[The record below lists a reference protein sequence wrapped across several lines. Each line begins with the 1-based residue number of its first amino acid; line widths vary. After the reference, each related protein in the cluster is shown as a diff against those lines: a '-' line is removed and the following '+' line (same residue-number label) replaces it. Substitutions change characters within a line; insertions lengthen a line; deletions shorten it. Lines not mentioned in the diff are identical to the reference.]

1 MAKGSCRSCVVLH
14 CNGLTKNMQSD
25 KKYFN
30 VPKADPLRSV
40 FLTFSRRGD
49 DFRIDTKRYS
59 ICEDHFHPSCF
70 MLNKKNVLKLKKQA
84 VPTIFREPTAD
95 GEEIIVVTFDF
106 ESLRYLEEST
116 LLNPVYNR

>member
-1 MAKGSCRSCVVLH
+1 MVAIRSCVVLH
-14 CNGLTKNMQSD
+14 CNALTRNIQN

-30 VPKADPLRSV
+30 VPKAEPLRSV

-49 DFRIDTKRYS
+49 HFRIDEKRYS

-70 MLNKKNVLKLKKQA
+70 MVNKKNVLKLNKES
-84 VPTIFREPTAD
+84 VPTIFREPTSD
-95 GEEIIVVTFDF
+95 GEEIIVVTFDP
-106 ESLRYLEEST
+106 ESHRYLEERT